1 MEFNALADQKVLLF
15 FEIRDLLVGRPIA
28 FQPPGPR
35 RADRHEQMIARVFC
49 PDLIV
54 AVDRGLQL
62 AQQTDDA
69 CIVPD
74 TLE

>member
-1 MEFNALADQKVLLF
+1 MDFNALADQKVLLF
-15 FEIRDLLVGRPIA
+15 FEIRDLLVGQPIA
-28 FQPPGPR
+28 FQPPGSR
-35 RADRHEQMIARVFC
+35 RADRLEQMIARVFC

-54 AVDRGLQL
+54 AVGWGLQL

-69 CIVPD
+69 YIVLD